1 MVFDRPKPNRSQP
14 KSNNPAPA
22 TTPATNKT
30 TKRVLAPVGGN
41 GGGNRADSGGSGG
54 GNNGEPSPWLLAQP
68 SPDATASFVEYL
80 RWMRSPDIEKAYKD
94 PTKVQILQL
103 AAEGANYQDR
113 LKVLNQRT
121 KAIAGDKNWF
131 SAKSLWRMRVG
142 GHKGPENILLPAF
155 DALGIPYLPASTLR
169 GVARTQAIRH
179 FMAAEDLAWK
189 AAEDRVSPYFGAL
202 DADAADRS
210 GKVIFLDAYP
220 NGDNST
226 CGLMVDMANNIWS
239 WKNNQPE
246 YNPNPNPFLSLHQ
259 AEFIIGIR
267 PTAQCTP
274 AVLQQVHQWLVEGLQ
289 QGAGSQINTGY
300 GTLLTQGQSKPKGFL
315 EVDFRV
321 EGQLIHGQQRFDNV
335 KEPYQRERN
344 GEFKRDRNGDLK
356 SSARGVAE
364 TRPVAFKSMLRY
376 WFRTIALGVLP
387 ADRVKTWEAQI
398 FGAIDP
404 QTRGWLRVELL
415 DGKVTD
421 KEARYKDD
429 PCGAQKGK
437 LVLQFSPEAPLT
449 AQPAIERLVKNLTW
463 LMFHLGG
470 IGQGARRPCY
480 SRASRQY
487 APWWRGSDLIAA
499 SKGEFWQ
506 LPESIDDLQKLF
518 QTRLKDFHQALVVLT
533 STQTV
538 ARSAG
543 VVSIDTWVEA
553 LDTNAVMLICTG
565 LDKYDKPYALSVLH
579 DDGLKVQNRGKLD
592 YDPNLCGSTTS
603 KPVKPSPVWIA
614 NFGDF
619 QVVSI
624 FGVDDNPDNP
634 RSKFLKNLQ
643 QTKNGS
649 SYRQIHPID

>member
-1 MVFDRPKPNRSQP
+1 MVFARPKPNRPQP
-14 KSNNPAPA
+14 KSNNTSPA
-22 TTPATNKT
+22 TTPAANKP
-30 TKRVLAPVGGN
+30 TKRVLAPVSGGGN
-41 GGGNRADSGGSGG
+41 GGGNRTDGGNSGG
-54 GNNGEPSPWLLAQP
+54 GNNGEPSPWLGDKP
-68 SPDATASFVEYL
+68 SPAATASFVEYM
-80 RWMRSPDIEKAYKD
+80 RWMRSPDIDKAYKD

-103 AAEGANYQDR
+103 AADGANYQAR

-121 KAIAGDKNWF
+121 VSIAGDNNWF
-131 SAKSLWRMRVG
+131 SAKSPWRMRVG

-155 DALGIPYLPASTLR
+155 DALGMPYLPASTLR

-179 FMAAEDLAWK
+179 FMRAENLDWK
-189 AAEDRVSPYFGAL
+189 AAETRVSPYFGAL

-220 NGDNST
+220 NGNNSS

-239 WKNNQPE
+239 WKTSPPE
-246 YNPNPNPFLSLHQ
+246 YDPNPNPFLSLHQ

-267 PTAQCTP
+267 PTLQCP
-274 AVLQQVHQWLVEGLQ
+274 PEVLKQVHQWLIAGLQ

-300 GTLLTQGQSKPKGFL
+300 GTLLTEGESRKRGFL

-321 EGQLIHGQQRFDNV
+321 KGQLIHGQQRFDNV
-335 KEPYQRERN
+335 KEPYQRDRDGKFKLDKN
-344 GEFKRDRNGDLK
+344 GKLK
-356 SSARGVAE
+356 PSGKGVAE

-376 WFRTIALGVLP
+376 WFRTIALGVL
-387 ADRVKTWEAQI
+387 AVDRVKVWEAQI

-415 DGKVTD
+415 DGKVTQ
-421 KEARYKDD
+421 KEARSEND
-429 PCGAQKGK
+429 PCGEQKGK
-437 LVLQFSPEAPLT
+437 LVLQFSPEAPL
-449 AQPAIERLVKNLTW
+449 ASQLAIEKLVKNLAW

-499 SKGEFWQ
+499 SRDEFWQ
-506 LPESIDDLQKLF
+506 LPDSIDDLQKLF
-518 QTRLKDFHQALVVLT
+518 QTRLKDFHQALAVLT
-533 STQTV
+533 GTKTA

-543 VVSIDTWVEA
+543 AVSIDTWVEA
-553 LDTNAVMLICTG
+553 LDANAVMLLCKG
-565 LDKYDKPYALSVLH
+565 RDKDDKPYALSVLH
-579 DDGLKVQNRGKLD
+579 DDSLKVKKDRKESD
-592 YDPNLCGSTTS
+592 YDPNLCGSTMS

-619 QVVSI
+619 QVVTI
-624 FGVDDNPDNP
+624 FGIDNNPDNP

-643 QTKNGS
+643 QTSNGS
-649 SYRQIHPID
+649 SNRQIA

>member
-1 MVFDRPKPNRSQP
+1 MVFERPKPHRPQP
-14 KSNNPAPA
+14 KSNHPAPA
-22 TTPATNKT
+22 TTPATNKP
-30 TKRVLAPVGGN
+30 TKRVLAPVGGGN
-41 GGGNRADSGGSGG
+41 GGGNRADSSGSGG
-54 GNNGEPSPWLLAQP
+54 GNNGEPSPWLGDKP
-68 SPDATASFVEYL
+68 SPNANASFVEYL

-103 AAEGANYQDR
+103 AVEGANYQAR

-121 KAIAGDKNWF
+121 KAIAGENNWF
-131 SAKSLWRMRVG
+131 NAKSPWRMRVG
-142 GHKGPENILLPAF
+142 GHRGPENILLPAF
-155 DALGIPYLPASTLR
+155 GALGMPYLPASTLR

-179 FMAAEDLAWK
+179 FMATENLDWK
-189 AAEDRVSPYFGAL
+189 AAESRVSPYFGAL
-202 DADAADRS
+202 DADVADRS

-220 NGDNST
+220 NGNNPT

-239 WKNNQPE
+239 WKDNQPE

-300 GTLLTQGQSKPKGFL
+300 GTLLTQGQSRPKGFL

-321 EGQLIHGQQRFDNV
+321 EGQLIHGQQRSAPWNRD
-335 KEPYQRERN
+335 
-344 GEFKRDRNGDLK
+344 KRRYDRGQPF
-356 SSARGVAE
+356 AE

-387 ADRVKTWEAQI
+387 VDRVKTWEAQI
-398 FGAIDP
+398 FGAINP

-415 DGKVTD
+415 NGKVTQ
-421 KEARYKDD
+421 KEARSKNA
-429 PCGAQKGK
+429 PCGEQEGK
-437 LVLQFSPEAPLT
+437 LVLQFSTEAPL
-449 AQPAIERLVKNLTW
+449 ANQPAIEKLVKNLTW

-480 SRASRQY
+480 SRSSRQY
-487 APWWRGSDLIAA
+487 APWWRGSDLIAN
-499 SKGEFWQ
+499 SKDEFWQ
-506 LPESIDDLQKLF
+506 LPDSIDDLQKLF
-518 QTRLKDFHQALVVLT
+518 QARLKDFHQALAVLS
-533 STQTV
+533 STQTA

-543 VVSIDTWVEA
+543 SVSLDRWVEA
-553 LDTNAVMLICTG
+553 LDTNAVMLLSKG
-565 LDKYDKPYALSVLH
+565 QDKYAKPYALSVLH
-579 DDGLKVQNRGKLD
+579 DEGLKVKNYRGELE

-619 QVVSI
+619 QVVTI
-624 FGVDDNPDNP
+624 FGVDHSPNNP
-634 RSKFLKNLQ
+634 RSKFLQNLQ
-643 QTKNGS
+643 QTNNGS
-649 SYRQIHPID
+649 SYRQIE